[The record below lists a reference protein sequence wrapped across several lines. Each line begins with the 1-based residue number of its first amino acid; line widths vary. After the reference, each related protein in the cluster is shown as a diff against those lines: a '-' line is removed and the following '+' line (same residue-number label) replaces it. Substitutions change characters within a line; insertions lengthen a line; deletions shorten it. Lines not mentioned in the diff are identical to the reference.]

1 MKLARFDFQGEEM
14 RRLLPGILLL
24 ALTTGLAGCNN
35 DNATTPTTP
44 TTTTTTTPTVTE
56 TFNGTLNMNGA
67 VTFPFTATAAGSVT
81 VTLTSVAP
89 DATLAIGLSLGTWTG
104 SACQI
109 VIANDA
115 AAQTAA
121 VTGTV
126 SSAASLCARVYDTG
140 KVPTTPVTFGVS
152 IVHP

>member
-1 MKLARFDFQGEEM
+1 M
-14 RRLLPGILLL
+14 RRLLPGILLFAL
-24 ALTTGLAGCNN
+24 ATTLAGCGSNN
-35 DNATTPTTP
+35 TTVTTP
-44 TTTTTTTPTVTE
+44 TTTTTTTTATVTE
-56 TFNGTLNMNGA
+56 TFTGTLNMNGGA
-67 VTFPFTATAAGSVT
+67 SFPFTASAAGTVT
-81 VTLTSVAP
+81 VTLSSLSP

-121 VTGTV
+121 VSGTV
-126 SSAASLCARVYDTG
+126 TAAASLCARVYDTG
-140 KVPTTPVTFGVS
+140 KVTTPVNFSVT